1 LNADLNLS
9 TLIFQRRGMFA
20 SMNRIPSALAARSA
34 ATVADSRRAIER
46 TARAAVPSL
55 ADFCLVHLVAGRGIT
70 FIAGAHATR
79 AGRRHIRALM
89 RTHRIRPDDPDST
102 VAQVVRTRRPTL
114 RTTIFPDLNERNVRT
129 GGIADLHR
137 RLAPTSAL
145 VVPILRD
152 GTVLGA
158 VSLCYSQS
166 GRSYGARHLPSAERL
181 ASRIAEVLTPGARTK
196 ASLGLRAA
204 ARHARQSTT
213 MRRRVAAR
221 N

>member
-1 LNADLNLS
+1 
-9 TLIFQRRGMFA
+9 
-20 SMNRIPSALAARSA
+20 MNRTPSALAPRNRAR
-34 ATVADSRRAIER
+34 VADSRRAIER
-46 TARAAVPSL
+46 TVRAAVPSL

-70 FIAGAHATR
+70 FVAGAHATR
-79 AGRRHIRALM
+79 AGRRVIHALM

-114 RTTIFPDLNERNVRT
+114 RTTIFPDLNERKVRA

-152 GTVLGA
+152 ATVFGA
-158 VSLCYSQS
+158 VSLCYSHS
-166 GRSYGARHLPSAERL
+166 GRAYGARQLPSAERL
-181 ASRIAEVLTPGARTK
+181 ASRIAEVLIPDARTN
-196 ASLGLRAA
+196 ASLELRAA

-213 MRRRVAAR
+213 IRRRVAAR